1 MSSLNLGNA
10 TVGYAYKYP
19 LKGSAFNKVFRNILS
34 PGIYN
39 GGILSYVANNISVTA
54 YDALF
59 NTNTNQLLAVHT
71 DSTIDLSGT
80 APTGFGLGSI
90 TTLTP
95 YIAMSFTWADST
107 TTYPDYLFS
116 DNSILSNPTYLIIGK
131 ATFSG
136 SVVIGFDYS
145 EATYPPVYNS
155 TSKVLQVRGGLTSE
169 STLQGTQLISTVPT
183 GTPPIAV
190 TSTTKVVNLHV
201 DHADTATNA
210 LYSINFDYVIDS
222 NVKFLAWQSM
232 TSGCTKVLI
241 KTGTWTLASGGIN
254 LTTTGTKVIVGE
266 TGSQL
271 VCSSATYGLQYSTI
285 PTTLDYRMVNVNVS
299 ANKEGTYALSVGFY
313 NCTNLTECTGTGTG
327 TGTDSTGFGFYNYSN
342 LTSCVGTGIG
352 ELLGCGFNDG
362 VSVINCTGSG
372 LGSGP
377 IGVGFAGSYKCLNN
391 KTGACTSN
399 KYDNSYASA
408 DNSAGCADT
417 AAGGWN
423 S

>member
-169 STLQGTQLISTVPT
+169 STLQGTQLISTVST

-190 TSTTKVVNLHV
+190 TSTTKVVNLNV
-201 DHADTATNA
+201 EHADEATNA
-210 LYSINFDYVIDS
+210 LACSGNAATATTANGLVTAVHDVTATRANNTTYTNTTGKSIFLYVVGYAANTVQITGNVTIDS
-222 NVKFLAWQSM
+222 VVIENLNYM
-232 TSGCTKVLI
+232 ITSSFISTRILFSAVVPTGSTYLVIIASDGGTK
-241 KTGTWTLASGGIN
+241 GIN
-254 LTTTGTKVIVGE
+254 SWFEI
-266 TGSQL
+266 
-271 VCSSATYGLQYSTI
+271 Y
-285 PTTLDYRMVNVNVS
+285 
-299 ANKEGTYALSVGFY
+299 
-313 NCTNLTECTGTGTG
+313 
-327 TGTDSTGFGFYNYSN
+327 
-342 LTSCVGTGIG
+342 
-352 ELLGCGFNDG
+352 
-362 VSVINCTGSG
+362 
-372 LGSGP
+372 
-377 IGVGFAGSYKCLNN
+377 
-391 KTGACTSN
+391 
-399 KYDNSYASA
+399 
-408 DNSAGCADT
+408 
-417 AAGGWN
+417 
-423 S
+423 